1 MNRKKFLKS
10 LGVMAAVAASTT
22 TAGMARTVSEALTK
36 KMPQQNRKVIGIQVY
51 SVRQLMNQDVPGT
64 LKGLADCGYLAIEG
78 FGYNNSMYFNINI
91 NEFDKMVKDL
101 GMKITSSHLGARYTP
116 DTANVAL
123 DWWKDTADKHKAI
136 GCNTLVIPSLPTAG
150 RGVPM
155 EVDHLGPLCEF
166 INKVNEIAKE
176 RGMRAGFH
184 NHAIDERTMQNGKRV
199 LDYLIENTDPSFFI
213 QLDNHNMVYTYADG
227 RIVVN
232 PAGRSPIEFLHQ
244 YKSRVK
250 VLHVKD
256 DNIIG
261 ASGNVDFRELFTT
274 AAQYGIY
281 EPIVE
286 IENYPVDMMECM
298 CRSYAYLSAAP
309 YVQYFG

>member
-1 MNRKKFLKS
+1 MNRKDFLKS
-10 LGVMAAVAASTT
+10 FGLLAAGATT
-22 TAGMARTVSEALTK
+22 GFGRISQVQATTL
-36 KMPQQNRKVIGIQVY
+36 QQPRNKVIGLQLW
-51 SVRQLMNQDVPGT
+51 SVRQLMNQDVVGT
-64 LKGLADCGYLAIEG
+64 LKGVADCGYLAIEG
-78 FGYNNSMYFNINI
+78 VGYNNSMYFNTNI

-101 GMKITSSHLGARYTP
+101 GMKITSSHLSGRYTP
-116 DTANVAL
+116 ETRNEAL

-136 GCNTLVIPSLPTAG
+136 GCNTMIIPSLPAQ

-155 EVDHLGPLCEF
+155 EVEWLGPLCDF

-184 NHAIDERTMQNGKRV
+184 NHAADQRTMQNGKVV

-213 QLDNHNMVYTYADG
+213 QLDNHNMVYTIADG
-227 RIVVN
+227 RLAVN
-232 PAGRSPIEFLHQ
+232 PAGRSPIEFLHK

-261 ASGNVDFRELFTT
+261 ASGNVNFEELFKT
-274 AAQYGIY
+274 AAQYDIY

-286 IENYPVDMMECM
+286 VENYPVDVMECM
-298 CRSYAYLSAAP
+298 RRSCEFLLAAP

>member
-1 MNRKKFLKS
+1 MNRKDFLKS
-10 LGVMAAVAASTT
+10 LGLLAAGATTGLGRIGDVMASN
-22 TAGMARTVSEALTK
+22 L
-36 KMPQQNRKVIGIQVY
+36 PQQQRRKVIGIQAY

-64 LKGLADCGYLAIEG
+64 LKSLADCGYLAFEG
-78 FGYNNSMYFNINI
+78 FGYNNSMYFNTNI

-101 GMKITSSHLGARYTP
+101 GMKITSSHLSTRYAPETM
-116 DTANVAL
+116 NEAL

-136 GCNTLVIPSLPTAG
+136 GCNTMVIPSLPSQ
-150 RGVPM
+150 RGVPA
-155 EVDHLGPLCEF
+155 EAEWLSPICDY
-166 INKVNEIAKE
+166 INKVSDIARE
-176 RGMRAGFH
+176 RGMRLGFH
-184 NHAIDERTMQNGKRV
+184 NHATDERMMQNGKVV

-213 QLDNHNMVYTYADG
+213 QLDNHNMMTSG
-227 RIVVN
+227 RN
-232 PAGRSPIEFLHQ
+232 PIEYLHQ

-256 DNIIG
+256 DDIIG
-261 ASGNVDFRELFTT
+261 ASGKVNFQELFET

-286 IENYPVDMMECM
+286 VENYPVDVMECM
-298 CRSYAYLSAAP
+298 RRSCEFLLAAP